1 MGWPP
6 ALEAA
11 GKEWQAPHLAWP
23 LEGPY
28 DAVRY
33 IAQRSLRC
41 LPGFETFSYDFLCGP
56 AQRKDAREQVL
67 KVWSDHTKT
76 EAVPENSES
85 VLLDNEGKVLFRE
98 QQKLRDSRSNRVI
111 RLIE

>member
-1 MGWPP
+1 MGWTP

-11 GKEWQAPHLAWP
+11 GKEWQAPHLAWL
-23 LEGPY
+23 LEDPY

-33 IAQRSLRC
+33 ITQRSLSH
-41 LPGFETFSYDFLCGP
+41 LPGFETFSYDFLCDP

-67 KVWSDHTKT
+67 KIWSDHTK
-76 EAVPENSES
+76 AVPENSES
-85 VLLDNEGKVLFRE
+85 VLLNSEGNVLFRE

>member
-6 ALEAA
+6 ALEAV
-11 GKEWQAPHLAWP
+11 GKEWQAPHLAWL
-23 LEGPY
+23 LEEPY

-33 IAQRSLRC
+33 IAQRSLRR
-41 LPGFETFSYDFLCGP
+41 LPGFETFSYDLLCDP

-76 EAVPENSES
+76 KAVPEKSES
-85 VLLDNEGKVLFRE
+85 VLLDNEGNVLFRE